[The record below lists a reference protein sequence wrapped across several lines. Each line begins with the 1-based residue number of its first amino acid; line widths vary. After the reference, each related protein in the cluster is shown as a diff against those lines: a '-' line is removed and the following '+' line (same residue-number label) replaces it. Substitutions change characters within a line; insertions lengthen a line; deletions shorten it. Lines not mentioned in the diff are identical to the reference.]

1 VLVGKRQNVGY
12 RFLGFLSRV
21 GTTDRLPLP
30 VGAKHSGRRL
40 TILNLRSCHVG
51 LGCLR
56 GGSQHA
62 PNESLAPLSGRGFLL
77 FGFVSYFA
85 KPLLFASKLG
95 WPIAAAVV
103 VRVRMRPHGFGSQA
117 ARDWVRVGSSH

>member
-62 PNESLAPLSGRGFLL
+62 PNESPAPLSGRGFLL
-77 FGFVSYFA
+77 FG
-85 KPLLFASKLG
+85 LLVLSLLIFFCRALHVATVGDAFPEKL
-95 WPIAAAVV
+95 
-103 VRVRMRPHGFGSQA
+103 
-117 ARDWVRVGSSH
+117 